1 MLSAEEVVQIHDLIL
16 TDEGGLPGH
25 HGVGALEGALA
36 RVINR
41 IDYTQ
46 MDDVFEIAAM
56 YAVAIARGHVF
67 NDGNKRTAL
76 VSALTYLDTEGVAV
90 QRSGQLEDIMV
101 DVAQGLL
108 NEKDLAEILYSLR
121 DPDGQ

>member
-1 MLSAEEVVQIHDLIL
+1 MLSAKEVVQIHDLIL
-16 TDEGGLPGH
+16 MDEGGLPGH
-25 HGVGALEGALA
+25 HGVNALEGALA

-41 IDYTQ
+41 IQYAQ

-76 VSALTYLDTEGVAV
+76 VSALTYLDTEGVAM
-90 QRSGQLEDIMV
+90 QRSDQLEEIMV

-108 NEKDLAEILYSLR
+108 DEGELAEILYSLHQ
-121 DPDGQ
+121 G